1 MDFEFRLPDIGEGVV
16 EGEIV
21 AWRFREGDVVEEDDP
36 LLEVMTDK
44 ATVTIPSPR
53 SGTIKKLAFREGDIA
68 PVGELLVV
76 ITTGE
81 VKSENE
87 HPARRSET
95 QSPVPQPVPVA
106 TPGSPRMAE
115 SIERAAATT
124 APGPVAKTPSGRVL
138 ATPSTRH
145 LAREL
150 QVDIQ
155 KVVGTGKVG
164 RVTKEDVRAHANMAS
179 SPRPAAQPRHVVP
192 DTALPISAEDRRIP
206 IRGLRKRIFDK
217 MAHSKH
223 TAAHFTYVDEVD
235 MTRLVE
241 LRERLATHPALNGL
255 KLTYM
260 PLFMKAVAVALRKF
274 PDVNSTVDDQDGT
287 YTVHK
292 SVHLS
297 IAVATDAGLTVPVV
311 HHVDQK
317 SIPELAAELA
327 DKAERARVGKLTRED
342 LQGGTFTITSLGH
355 LGGMF
360 ATPILNYPEV
370 AILGIHK
377 IEERPVVIDKQ
388 IVIRQRMYLS
398 SSFDHR
404 VIDGHVGAALVQRV
418 KELLET
424 PDSMLL
430 ELR

>member
-21 AWRFREGDVVEEDDP
+21 AWRFQEGDFVEEDDP

-53 SGTIKKLAFREGDIA
+53 SGIIKKQAFREGDIA

-76 ITTGE
+76 ITLGD
-81 VKSENE
+81 KN
-87 HPARRSET
+87 SET
-95 QSPVPQPVPVA
+95 SLPVPPANAVFPTSSSEVPSHPLS
-106 TPGSPRMAE
+106 TP
-115 SIERAAATT
+115 RADRQTELRTEPETAAVRPT
-124 APGPVAKTPSGRVL
+124 GRVL
-138 ATPSTRH
+138 ATPSTRY
-145 LAREL
+145 LARQL
-150 QVDIQ
+150 DVDIQ
-155 KVVGTGKVG
+155 RVVGTGKAG
-164 RVTKEDVRAHANMAS
+164 RVTKEDVHAVANAAV
-179 SPRPAAQPRHVVP
+179 SPKEAPEKQHETLPRTPALHP
-192 DTALPISAEDRRIP
+192 EDQRIP

-217 MAHSKH
+217 MAQSKH

-235 MTRLVE
+235 MTRLVD
-241 LRERLATHPALNGL
+241 LRERLSSQTVLNGV

-260 PLFMKAVAVALRKF
+260 PLFMKAVALALRKF
-274 PDVNSTVDDQDGT
+274 PQVNATVDDQDGS
-287 YTVHK
+287 YTIHHGI
-292 SVHLS
+292 HLS

-311 HHVDQK
+311 HHVEQK

-327 DKAERARVGKLTRED
+327 EKAERARLGKLTREE

-370 AILGIHK
+370 GILGIHK
-377 IEERPVVIDKQ
+377 IEERPVIIDKQ
-388 IVIRQRMYLS
+388 IAIRQRMYLS

-404 VIDGHVGAALVQRV
+404 VIDGHIGAALVQKT
-418 KELLET
+418 KELLEN